1 MHDEAKT
8 DGRILIVDDNQQIHK
23 DFRKILA
30 PDGSDTHSFADLKA
44 AFLGDDDTAAATQT
58 RYSVDGASQGKEGL
72 ELVEKSLAEGRP
84 YDMAFVDM
92 RMPPGWDGVETIQ
105 HMWKVDPD
113 LQVVICTAYSDYTW
127 SEIVDAVGQS
137 DRLLILKKPFDNAEV
152 SQLAAALVA
161 KRELAHLAESK
172 LAELEAMVAKR
183 TRNLE
188 EARQAAEA
196 ASVAKSEFLANMSH
210 EIRTPM
216 TAILGYAETFLL
228 GDAGQNLNDNQ
239 QQAVETIHTSGQ
251 HLLQIIN
258 GILDLSKIESGKLT
272 LESIWCNVE
281 QIGREVIETMQVQ
294 ADAKSVDLRLL
305 IEQPFPTE
313 VVSDPARIKQI
324 LLNLIG
330 NAVKF
335 TNQGSVT
342 LRLSA
347 DPDESKQLWLD
358 VIDTGIGISHEKTA
372 SIFEAFTQAD
382 GSTTRRFGG
391 TGLGLTVSRRLA
403 QMMGGDISV
412 TSAPGKG
419 SSFRLR
425 IQYADARDC
434 SSVTRDEEPTIDTS
448 SSGLAGL
455 HILLAEDEKI
465 NQRLIKTILERA
477 GATVSVAD
485 DGQMALNMAVE
496 AWELGQPFDCLV
508 LDMQM
513 PGMDGYSV
521 ATELRKRGYELPIVA
536 LTAHAMEK
544 SRRKCI
550 AAGCDEFASKPIQR
564 ERLFGAIQRLC
575 GSPLGATQ

>member
-1 MHDEAKT
+1 MHDEANT

-44 AFLGDDDTAAATQT
+44 AFLGEEVASFVART

-72 ELVEKSLAEGRP
+72 ELVEASLAEGRP
-84 YDMAFVDM
+84 YDMAFIDM

-105 HMWKVDPD
+105 RMWKVDPD

-127 SEIVDAVGQS
+127 SEIVDKVGQS
-137 DRLLILKKPFDNAEV
+137 DKLLILKKPFDNAEV

-161 KRELAHLAESK
+161 KRELAKLAESK

-188 EARQAAEA
+188 EARQAAEE

-228 GDAGQNLNDNQ
+228 GDSARNLTDTQ
-239 QQAVETIHTSGQ
+239 QHAVETIHNSGQ

-258 GILDLSKIESGKLT
+258 GILDLSKIEAGKLT
-272 LESIWCNVE
+272 LEAIWCNVE
-281 QIGREVIETMQVQ
+281 QIGRDVFETMQVH
-294 ADAKSVDLRLL
+294 ADAKSVELRLL
-305 IEQPFPTE
+305 VEQPFPTE
-313 VVSDPARIKQI
+313 IVSDPARIKQI

-330 NAVKF
+330 NAIKF
-335 TNQGSVT
+335 TNTGSIT

-347 DPDESKQLWLD
+347 NPEECKQLWLD
-358 VIDTGIGISHEKTA
+358 VIDTGIGISQEKCV

-382 GSTTRRFGG
+382 GSTTRKFGG

-412 TSAPGKG
+412 SSSPGKG
-419 SSFRLR
+419 SSFRLS

-434 SSVTRDEEPTIDTS
+434 DSISREDETTNDTS
-448 SSGLAGL
+448 ADGLVGL
-455 HILLAEDEKI
+455 RILLAEDEKI
-465 NQRLIKTILERA
+465 NQRLIKTILERG
-477 GATVSVAD
+477 GAAVMVAD
-485 DGQMALNMAVE
+485 DGPMALNTTIE
-496 AWELGQPFDCLV
+496 AWESGHAFDCLL

-521 ATELRKRGYELPIVA
+521 ATELRKRGYDLPIIA
-536 LTAHAMEK
+536 LTAHAMES

-550 AAGCDEFASKPIQR
+550 AAGCDDFASKPIQR
-564 ERLFGAIQRLC
+564 ERLFGSIQRLC
-575 GSPLGATQ
+575 SASLGASR